1 MHALEPPDEPDRFA
15 DPSADPDW
23 TGLNLHGQSPAFRSA
38 LALLHQCAR
47 VDATVLVCGETGTG
61 KELAAR
67 AIHYLSPRRHG
78 PFVPINCGALPDSI
92 LEAELF
98 GHTRGAF
105 TDAKTD
111 SLGVIGQAQGGTLFL
126 DEIDSLSPRAQAA
139 ILRFAQDRSYRPLG
153 SPQIRQA
160 DVRIV
165 AATNADLTELATLG
179 RFRQDLLYR
188 LNVLSVPLP
197 PLRERQ
203 DDVVVLAQAFVQ
215 RLVRQYGTPARVLS
229 PGSTE
234 WLKQAR
240 AWPGNVRELE
250 HLIHRAFLLSTGTQV
265 MLPGQAAAGRPS
277 SPDEARM
284 PASVSTEALAS
295 SPEGDCQPLPRGCS
309 LAAFAEAKAQ
319 AIEAFERRYLTAV
332 LSQAGG
338 NLSLA
343 ARMAGKERSRFC
355 RLVRKHGLQR
365 GECAATGLDHNG

>member
-1 MHALEPPDEPDRFA
+1 MHALDIPDEPDQ
-15 DPSADPDW
+15 SVDPDW
-23 TGLNLHGQSPAFRSA
+23 TDLNLHGQSPAFQAA

-111 SLGVIGQAQGGTLFL
+111 SLGVIGQAHGGTLFL

-153 SPQIRQA
+153 SPQIRHA

-165 AATNADLTELATLG
+165 AATNADLASLADKGL
-179 RFRQDLLYR
+179 FRQDLLYR

-197 PLRERQ
+197 PLRQRGG
-203 DDVVVLAQAFVQ
+203 DALLLAQAFVQ
-215 RLVRQYGTPARVLS
+215 RLVRQYGSAPRRLS
-229 PGSTE
+229 DHSVS
-234 WLKQAR
+234 WLQQAR
-240 AWPGNVRELE
+240 PWPGNVRELE
-250 HLIHRAFLLSTGTQV
+250 HLIHRSFLLSQRG
-265 MLPGQAAAGRPS
+265 LIDLAGMTS
-277 SPDEARM
+277 AMTADSPAITPTPTA
-284 PASVSTEALAS
+284 PA
-295 SPEGDCQPLPRGCS
+295 PEPLPQTLTG
-309 LAAFAEAKAQ
+309 FAQAKAQ
-319 AIEAFERRYLTAV
+319 AIEAFERRYLETV

-343 ARMAGKERSRFC
+343 ARLAGKERSRFC
-355 RLVRKHGLQR
+355 QLVRKHGLQR
-365 GECAATGLDHNG
+365 VTASGGGSGAGAEAA

>member
-1 MHALEPPDEPDRFA
+1 MHALETPDEPDRSA
-15 DPSADPDW
+15 APSVDPDW
-23 TGLNLHGQSPAFRSA
+23 TSLNLHGQSPAFRSA
-38 LALLHQCAR
+38 LVLLHQCAR

-67 AIHYLSPRRHG
+67 AIHYLSSRRHG

-153 SPQIRQA
+153 SPQVRQA
-160 DVRIV
+160 NVRIV
-165 AATNADLTELATLG
+165 AATNADLSALSEQG

-188 LNVLSVPLP
+188 LNVLSVSLP

-203 DDVVVLAQAFVQ
+203 DDALLLARAFVQ
-215 RLVRQYGTPARVLS
+215 RLVWQYDTPPRSLS
-229 PGSTE
+229 PDSAV
-234 WLKQAR
+234 WLKQTR

-250 HLIHRAFLLSTGTQV
+250 HLIHRAFLLSGGPQIELHPGTAESRAF
-265 MLPGQAAAGRPS
+265 AAP
-277 SPDEARM
+277 
-284 PASVSTEALAS
+284 VSTA
-295 SPEGDCQPLPRGCS
+295 QPTMDDAVAPMRDAPA
-309 LAAFAEAKAQ
+309 LAAFADAKAE
-319 AIEAFERRYLTAV
+319 AIEAFERHYLTAV
-332 LSQAGG
+332 LNQAGG

-343 ARMAGKERSRFC
+343 ARLAGKERSRFC

-365 GECAATGLDHNG
+365 GESVNNGLDHAS

>member
-1 MHALEPPDEPDRFA
+1 MQALEAPDEPDRSTA
-15 DPSADPDW
+15 PDW
-23 TGLNLHGQSPAFRSA
+23 SGLNLHGESPAFCSA
-38 LALLHQCAR
+38 LALLHRCAR

-105 TDAKTD
+105 TDAKSD
-111 SLGVIGQAQGGTLFL
+111 SLGVIGQAHGGTLFL

-153 SPQIRQA
+153 SPQIRHA

-165 AATNADLTELATLG
+165 AATNADLTKLAEQGL
-179 RFRQDLLYR
+179 FRQDLLYR

-203 DDVVVLAQAFVQ
+203 GDVLLLARAFVQ
-215 RLVRQYGTPARVLS
+215 RLVRQYGSPPRELS
-229 PGSTE
+229 DSSTA
-234 WLKQAR
+234 WLLQPR
-240 AWPGNVRELE
+240 PWPGNVRELE
-250 HLIHRAFLLSTGTQV
+250 HLIHRAFLLCNAAQV
-265 MLPGQAAAGRPS
+265 ELQGNTRLATPTSPPDLP
-277 SPDEARM
+277 
-284 PASVSTEALAS
+284 
-295 SPEGDCQPLPRGCS
+295 SPEEPWVASDVCADGTPDAPTM
-309 LAAFAEAKAQ
+309 AAFAQAKAQ
-319 AIEAFERRYLTAV
+319 AIETFERRYLMAV

-343 ARMAGKERSRFC
+343 ARLAGKERSRFC
-355 RLVRKHGLQR
+355 QLVRKHGLQR
-365 GECAATGLDHNG
+365 GDGIGKGIEHPG

>member
-1 MHALEPPDEPDRFA
+1 MHALETPDEPDR
-15 DPSADPDW
+15 SADPDW

-67 AIHYLSPRRHG
+67 AIHYLSTRRHG

-111 SLGVIGQAQGGTLFL
+111 SLGVIGQAHGGTLFL
-126 DEIDSLSPRAQAA
+126 DEIDSMSPRAQAA

-165 AATNADLTELATLG
+165 AATNADLSTLAEQG

-203 DDVVVLAQAFVQ
+203 GDALLLARAFVQ
-215 RLVRQYGTPARVLS
+215 RLVRQYGTPPRPLS
-229 PGSTE
+229 PASAA
-234 WLKQAR
+234 WLQQPR

-250 HLIHRAFLLSTGTQV
+250 HLIHRAFLLSGGTQV
-265 MLPGQAAAGRPS
+265 ELQGAAAQAAPA
-277 SPDEARM
+277 AALTT
-284 PASVSTEALAS
+284 PAS
-295 SPEGDCQPLPRGCS
+295 PRGDLPEDHGTEPMA
-309 LAAFAEAKAQ
+309 LAAFADAKAQ
-319 AIEAFERRYLTAV
+319 AIEAFERHYLTAV
-332 LSQAGG
+332 LNQAGG

-343 ARMAGKERSRFC
+343 ARLAGKERSRFC

-365 GECAATGLDHNG
+365 GEAVGSGLDPNG